1 MKIKKN
7 LTFIQI
13 SGILLT
19 QISKGELM
27 KNEKELFLKYN
38 FAKDM
43 LETEINILMEE
54 FVFKNG
60 YNPFEHIKS
69 RIKTKESIMNK
80 LEKKGYEKT
89 VANFD
94 KIPDIIGIRIVV
106 SFLNDIYAVVDTIK
120 QSKNLIIKRQKD
132 YVDNPKESGYI
143 SYHLIV
149 AVPIYLAGKTEYIDA
164 EIQIRTIAMDFW
176 ATLDH
181 KIQYKF
187 PNEIPNDIKEQLY
200 ESSLIIRELDKRM
213 MHLNEAVNEHMK
225 D

>member
-1 MKIKKN
+1 MNKN
-7 LTFIQI
+7 
-13 SGILLT
+13 
-19 QISKGELM
+19 
-27 KNEKELFLKYN
+27 ELFLKYG
-38 FAKDM
+38 FAKKM
-43 LETEINILMEE
+43 LETEITILMEE
-54 FVFKNG
+54 FVFLHG
-60 YNPFEHIKS
+60 YNPVEHIKS
-69 RIKTKESIMNK
+69 RIKSEASIINK

-89 VANFD
+89 LANIA

-106 SFLNDIYAVVDTIK
+106 SFLTDIYDVVATIK
-120 QSKNLIIKRQKD
+120 KSKNLIIKKQKN
-132 YVDNPKESGYI
+132 YVEKPKDTGYL

-187 PNEIPNDIKEQLY
+187 SNEIPKEIKEQMY
-200 ESSLIIRELDKRM
+200 ENSLIIRELDERM
-213 MHLNEAVNEHMK
+213 LRLNEAVNNYIK